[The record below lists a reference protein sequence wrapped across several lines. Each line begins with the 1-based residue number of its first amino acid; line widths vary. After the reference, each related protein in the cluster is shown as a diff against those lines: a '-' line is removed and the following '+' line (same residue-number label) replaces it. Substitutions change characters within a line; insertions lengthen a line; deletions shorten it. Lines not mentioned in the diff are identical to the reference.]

1 MEIESRKPQENVEQ
15 ENDILGSFKFEKGN
29 DKEKKARNAVRR
41 KAKTEEYTQA
51 LQERG
56 EESENTEMV
65 VEAKK
70 REPSEKRTRKQKVT
84 PSNSTADEDE
94 NEMPPPK
101 ANSSQK

>member
-1 MEIESRKPQENVEQ
+1 MEIESRKPQEKEQ
-15 ENDILGSFKFEKGN
+15 ENDIFGSFKFEKGD

-41 KAKTEEYTQA
+41 KAKTEEYTQT

-56 EESENTEMV
+56 EDSQNTEMTI
-65 VEAKK
+65 ETKK

-94 NEMPPPK
+94 MPPPK
-101 ANSSQK
+101 SNSSQK